1 MMARSN
7 RRDADVTAN
16 LLFLPGL
23 LEDADH
29 FTALVEGLRAHAA
42 STVADLTRSNT
53 IAELAR
59 DALDQAPDGRFALA
73 AHSMGGYVALELMRQ
88 APERVE
94 RLALLNT
101 NARPDSAESTGNRRR
116 LMALAER
123 DFPAVIAALMPKL
136 MTAKHLQDDA
146 LTGVVGGM
154 ALAVGKDAFK
164 RQQEAIIGRID
175 SRPHLKDIRCPTA
188 VIAGRDDQLMP
199 VEVLQELADGI
210 PGARLTVIEDCGHM
224 AAIEQPARVL
234 QALIEW
240 LERKTT

>member
-1 MMARSN
+1 MMARSKP
-7 RRDADVTAN
+7 RDADVTAN

-23 LEDADH
+23 LEDADL
-29 FTALVEGLRAHAA
+29 FTPLVEGLRAHAA

-53 IAELAR
+53 MADLAR

-73 AHSMGGYVALELMRQ
+73 AHSMGGYVALEVMRQ
-88 APERVE
+88 APGRVE

-101 NARPDSAESTGNRRR
+101 NARPDTPESTENRRR

-123 DFPAVIAALMPKL
+123 DFPAVIATLMPKL
-136 MTAKHLQDDA
+136 MTAKHLQDPILA
-146 LTGVVGGM
+146 GVVGGM
-154 ALAVGKDAFK
+154 ALAVGKEAFR

-175 SRPHLKDIRCPTA
+175 SRPHLKDIGCPTA
-188 VIAGRDDQLMP
+188 VIAGRDDQIMP
-199 VEVLQELADGI
+199 VEIVKELADGI
-210 PGARLTVIEDCGHM
+210 PGARLTVIEDCGHV